1 MPITTLGTTLQSCSL
16 QGVTMTKKFL
26 TAAALAGALIA
37 PTAASAAKFYANK
50 IDCGSYPNCY
60 VLTLDGGIEQGDD
73 VKFDQFLKQNS
84 VNSAVLALNSP
95 GGNLAAGLAIG
106 RRVHESGYATIVP
119 DNMMCG
125 SVCAAIWL
133 AGVPRQYQGKS
144 RIGFH
149 SAYTV
154 DKKGK
159 VIGTTGMGNAL
170 LGSYY
175 AHLGLNDMAIAYLT
189 EASGAAD
196 QARWLTVG
204 DANKLGIEVKLYEKG
219 KNVIVGGG
227 SKEESPKQRVAPKC
241 GEVGGRC
248 DQTAASN
255 DRFCVSIVEASDEV
269 KADPEFSP
277 SSWLILREGPNGN
290 TKPVG
295 KTGTVGKVMADAV
308 DGEWTHLANRGW
320 VRTKIVQPCG
330 GGEQAPVD
338 NSIG

>member
-26 TAAALAGALIA
+26 TAAALAGALMA

-159 VIGTTGMGNAL
+159 VIGATGMGNAL

-241 GEVGGRC
+241 GAIRQQQV
-248 DQTAASN
+248 TIAS
-255 DRFCVSIVEASDEV
+255 AS
-269 KADPEFSP
+269 
-277 SSWLILREGPNGN
+277 R
-290 TKPVG
+290 
-295 KTGTVGKVMADAV
+295 
-308 DGEWTHLANRGW
+308 
-320 VRTKIVQPCG
+320 
-330 GGEQAPVD
+330 
-338 NSIG
+338 